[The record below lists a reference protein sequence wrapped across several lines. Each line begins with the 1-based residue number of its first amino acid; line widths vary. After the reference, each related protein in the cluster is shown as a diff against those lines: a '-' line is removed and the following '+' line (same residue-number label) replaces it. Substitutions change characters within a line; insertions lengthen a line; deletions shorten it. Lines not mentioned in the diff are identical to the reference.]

1 MIGGV
6 ARVMPFAQSSS
17 HTSKASSAGTDSAL
31 SITVYMLDDKCIYSG
46 GGHNGQS
53 VNVVYTDDST
63 AEDPIVKIFGKSI
76 SGNYEEVV
84 HLNDIDPTNATYA
97 ELCALLA
104 YQNRIGAYT
113 PAANKLLMPTPL
125 NVDPG
130 SYSERKNYVSL
141 IQNDVSNTDYVDV
154 IDYTKELLDFFEQ
167 YVNKCSEEEDEIFT
181 PAQIDY
187 AGHLRVDM
195 CR

>member
-1 MIGGV
+1 MIGGI
-6 ARVMPFAQSSS
+6 ARTIPFAQSSP
-17 HTSKASSAGTDSAL
+17 HTSKASPAGTDSAL
-31 SITVYMLDDKCIYSG
+31 SFTVYMLDDKCIYSG

-63 AEDPIVKIFGKSI
+63 AEDPIVKIFGKSL

-104 YQNRIGAYT
+104 HQNRIGAYT
-113 PAANKLLMPTPL
+113 PTANKLLMPTPL

-141 IQNDVSNTDYVDV
+141 IQNDVRNTDYVDV
-154 IDYTKELLDFFEQ
+154 IDYTEELLDFFEQ
-167 YVNKCSEEEDEIFT
+167 YMNPCSEEEEDIFT

-187 AGHLRVDM
+187 VGHLRVDM